1 MTARLVSSSS
11 GASEATTS
19 ALGTVKVRTLPRTS
33 ESAMVEI
40 ERRAADRWVPRQ
52 TVQTNFAAE
61 STKSVTGVA
70 GTGIF
75 TSAAHAYAPGDVV
88 TFVLTSG
95 GSGLTAGLPY
105 YILATNY
112 AANTFSVG
120 TQAGGSVVTFA
131 TDLTTGT
138 VARRPGGPLFDF
150 IDKATGAT
158 TCNMIYTTSSSRP
171 ALRAADGG
179 SGTWAT
185 FTTKENRYKNWELRI
200 RYRPANDT
208 TTASTDYGPDVIA
221 GWSSLAN
228 CYGATQ
234 YHAAGNP
241 RMSPRVVTAGAQ
253 ISLPDVLL
261 PASPLST
268 SQDRMLRIRKE
279 GDRFCL
285 KEWALNTVEPGWQR
299 EQRVRTPYG
308 GPGPNSTTDN
318 PEYGVAG
325 LRSQYCGAYILDFT
339 LTELVRESENLIHN
353 ADFTRIDT
361 AIQTDGPKNVTGV
374 ASTGVFTT
382 TSAHSYSVGD
392 LVVFSGIAGLSAGG
406 HGNLVPLRDYY
417 VAATPLSTTFTV
429 SDTRG
434 GAAITFTGD
443 ITNAGAFVTRNPS
456 PSGWY
461 RTGTPLSGNYLE
473 VRHMAGPDGSI
484 RPALVSVAA
493 VINDSNLI
501 WTQDIWN
508 PLNCHGAGSFA
519 TRLNPHPQ
527 SIPARRLEFSAWV
540 KGAVTAISAPALGV
554 TLDVYIYDDK
564 GNLMMDRQTYHPGLS
579 PTTAND
585 GGVDV
590 ASYDGAQSVSTF
602 GWTHLRS
609 VIEISQVEAV
619 NRMRC
624 QVLWHESA
632 DTGYVYIMDPC
643 LRPIG

>member
-19 ALGTVKVRTLPRTS
+19 ALGTVKVRTLPRTG
-33 ESAMVEI
+33 ENAFVDI

-52 TVQTNFAAE
+52 VVATNFASE

-75 TSAAHAYAPGDVV
+75 TATAHAYAPGDVV

-105 YILATNY
+105 YVLTNNY

-120 TQAGGSVVTFA
+120 LQAGGAVVTFA

-138 VARRPGGPLFDF
+138 VARRPEGKYFDF
-150 IDKATGAT
+150 IDFATGAT

-179 SGTWAT
+179 TVTWAT
-185 FTTKENRYKNWELRI
+185 FTTKENRFKDWELRV

-208 TTASTDYGPDVIA
+208 ATASTDYGPNVVGA
-221 GWSSLAN
+221 FTSPAHCFS
-228 CYGATQ
+228 ATQ
-234 YHAAGNP
+234 YHGTNP
-241 RMSPRVVTAGAQ
+241 RMTPSVVTAGSNQ
-253 ISLPDVLL
+253 SMLDVTIA
-261 PASPLST
+261 ASPLST

-285 KEWALNTVEPGWQR
+285 KEWALNTVEPDWQR
-299 EQRVRTPYG
+299 EQRVRPPVG
-308 GPGPNSTTDN
+308 GPSPSGTIDLPQF
-318 PEYGVAG
+318 GVAG
-325 LRSQYCGAYILDFT
+325 LRTQYCGAYFLDFT

-361 AIQTDGPKNVTGV
+361 AISSDAPKNITGV

-382 TSAHSYSVGD
+382 TSAHSYAVGD
-392 LVVFSGIAGLSAGG
+392 LVVFSGIAGLNSGG
-406 HGNLVPLRDYY
+406 HGNLVSYRDYY
-417 VAATPLSTTFTV
+417 IAATPTSTTFTV
-429 SDTRG
+429 SATRG

-443 ITNAGAFVTRNPS
+443 VTNAGAYVVRNPA

-461 RTGTPLSGNYLE
+461 RSNSLSANNYLE

-493 VINDSNLI
+493 TASDSNLVF
-501 WTQDIWN
+501 TQSIWN
-508 PLNCHGAGSFA
+508 PLNNHGAGSFIQ
-519 TRLNPHPQ
+519 RLHPHPQ
-527 SIPARRLEFSAWV
+527 SIPTRRMEFSCWV
-540 KGAVTAISAPALGV
+540 KGAVTVIAAPALGV
-554 TLDVYIYDDK
+554 TMDIYIYDDK
-564 GNLMMDRQTYHPGLS
+564 GNLLMDRQTYHPGLS

-590 ASYDGAQSVSTF
+590 ASYDGAQTVSTF

-609 VIEISQVEAV
+609 IVEVSQYHAV
-619 NRMRC
+619 NSLKC
-624 QVLWHESA
+624 QLLWHESA
-632 DTGYVYIMDPC
+632 DTGYVYVMDPC
-643 LRPIG
+643 LRAIG